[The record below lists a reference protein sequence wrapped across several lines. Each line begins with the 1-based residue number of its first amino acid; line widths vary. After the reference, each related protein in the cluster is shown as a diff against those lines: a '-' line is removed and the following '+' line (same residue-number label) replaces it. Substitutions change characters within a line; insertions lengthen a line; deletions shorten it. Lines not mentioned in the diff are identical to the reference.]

1 MRTVIAAADPSGLTT
16 AIFGFAGVLVG
27 ALATVLVGIVN
38 YREARSGQ
46 VTDRLTRAVEQ
57 LGSSNPQVRMGAI
70 YALEQIAYDS
80 KAPLIARWRS
90 FVAARVAVLAGSR
103 FGSTANRHRSY
114 VAYVA
119 TLLAALVR
127 SRSHLDDRGV
137 PDGVVLKVRAPDVQA
152 ALTVLCRLPVCD
164 DHVQSDE
171 KGRLDLSR
179 SDIRRAS
186 LRKAQLERADL
197 SRVLLQGADLR
208 RANLRGAV
216 LKEANLGRA
225 AGSRYRD
232 GADLSD
238 ANLTEADLT
247 GAVLDRAI
255 LTGAVLDG
263 AIWSESTCWPA
274 ETVSQIQA
282 RSTKISHGRHR
293 GKFCI
298 CGPRAADA
306 SRDLLALA
314 GSPAGV
320 DLAGTADRASG
331 PVSLQV

>member
-16 AIFGFAGVLVG
+16 AIFGFGGVLVG
-27 ALATVLVGIVN
+27 ALATILVGIVN

-90 FVAARVAVLAGSR
+90 FAAARVAALTRSR
-103 FGSTANRHRSY
+103 SDSTANRHRSY

-127 SRSHLDDRGV
+127 SRSHLNDREV

-171 KGRLDLSR
+171 KGKLDLSR

-186 LRKAQLERADL
+186 LREAHLERADL
-197 SRVLLQGADLR
+197 SRALLQGADLR
-208 RANLRGAV
+208 GANLRGAV
-216 LKEANLGRA
+216 LKEANLGRVPA
-225 AGSRYRD
+225 SRYRD

-247 GAVLDRAI
+247 GAVLDRAV
-255 LTGAVLDG
+255 LTDAVLDG
-263 AIWSESTCWPA
+263 AIWSESTCWP
-274 ETVSQIQA
+274 EGTLSQIQA
-282 RSTKISHGRHR
+282 RSTKLGHGRNR
-293 GKFCI
+293 GKFLI

-306 SRDLLALA
+306 R
-314 GSPAGV
+314 SPAV
-320 DLAGTADRASG
+320 RAAA
-331 PVSLQV
+331 

>member
-1 MRTVIAAADPSGLTT
+1 MRTAVAAADPSGFTT

-27 ALATVLVGIVN
+27 ALATILVGIVN

-90 FVAARVAVLAGSR
+90 SVAVWAAALSRSR
-103 FGSTANRHRSY
+103 FRPTANRHRSY

-119 TLLAALVR
+119 TLLAAMVR
-127 SRSHLDDRGV
+127 SRSHLNDRGV

-152 ALTVLCRLPVCD
+152 ALTVLCRVPVCD

-179 SDIRRAS
+179 SDIRGAS
-186 LRKAQLERADL
+186 LRQAQLERADL

-208 RANLRGAV
+208 EANLRGV
-216 LKEANLGRA
+216 FLKEANLGPA
-225 AGSRYRD
+225 PGSHYRG
-232 GADLSD
+232 GADLSN

-247 GAVLDRAI
+247 GAILDRAI

-263 AIWSESTCWPA
+263 AIWSKSTCWPA
-274 ETVSQIQA
+274 ETLSRIQA
-282 RSTKISHGRHR
+282 KSTEIGHGKHR
-293 GKFCI
+293 GKFRI
-298 CGPRAADA
+298 RGPRTADVGP
-306 SRDLLALA
+306 DLPGLA
-314 GSPAGV
+314 GSVAGM
-320 DLAGTADRASG
+320 DLAESADCVGRSR
-331 PVSLQV
+331 

>member
-1 MRTVIAAADPSGLTT
+1 MRTVISAANPSGFTT

-27 ALATVLVGIVN
+27 ALATILVGIVN

-90 FVAARVAVLAGSR
+90 FIAARVASLTRSR
-103 FGSTANRHRSY
+103 FHSTANRHRSY

-119 TLLAALVR
+119 TLLAAMVR
-127 SRSHLDDRGV
+127 SRSHLNDGGV

-186 LRKAQLERADL
+186 LRQAQMERADL
-197 SRVLLQGADLR
+197 SRAFLQGADLR
-208 RANLRGAV
+208 EANLRGVV
-216 LKEANLGRA
+216 LKEANLGPVS
-225 AGSRYRD
+225 GSRYRD

-238 ANLTEADLT
+238 ANLAEADLT

-255 LTGAVLDG
+255 LTDAVLDG
-263 AIWSESTCWPA
+263 AIWSKSTCWPA
-274 ETVSQIQA
+274 GTLSQIQA
-282 RSTKISHGRHR
+282 RSTEIDHGKYR
-293 GKFCI
+293 GRFRI
-298 CGPRAADA
+298 RGPRAADA
-306 SRDLLALA
+306 NPDLPGLI
-314 GSPAGV
+314 GSPV
-320 DLAGTADRASG
+320 DIDLEISADRASR
-331 PVSLQV
+331 SR

>member
-1 MRTVIAAADPSGLTT
+1 MRTVIAAADPSGFTT

-27 ALATVLVGIVN
+27 ALATILVGIVN

-46 VTDRLTRAVEQ
+46 ATDRLTRAVEQ

-90 FVAARVAVLAGSR
+90 FVAARAAALSRSR
-103 FGSTANRHRSY
+103 FRPAVNRHRSY

-119 TLLAALVR
+119 TLLAAMVR
-127 SRSHLDDRGV
+127 SRSHLNDRGI

-152 ALTVLCRLPVCD
+152 ALTVLCRVPVCD

-186 LRKAQLERADL
+186 LRQAQLERADL
-197 SRVLLQGADLR
+197 SRAFLQGADLR
-208 RANLRGAV
+208 GANLRGVV
-216 LKEANLGRA
+216 LKEANLGPA
-225 AGSRYRD
+225 PGSRYRD

-247 GAVLDRAI
+247 GAALDRAI
-255 LTGAVLDG
+255 LTDAVLDG
-263 AIWSESTCWPA
+263 AIWSKSTCWPA
-274 ETVSQIQA
+274 GTLSQIQA
-282 RSTKISHGRHR
+282 RSIEISHGKHR

-298 CGPRAADA
+298 RSRRAADA
-306 SRDLLALA
+306 SPDL
-314 GSPAGV
+314 
-320 DLAGTADRASG
+320 R
-331 PVSLQV
+331 